1 MSIVDYAVTT
11 GITGEI
17 TIPESQ
23 RGYHRLAAVRRS
35 QGVSRRTLARR
46 MNLEPAEVRRQEDQH
61 SDLPLSVLYQWQKA
75 LDVPLAELLVESDCE
90 LSRPLRQ
97 RAQLVRLMKT
107 ALSLLEE
114 TADGP
119 PRRVAESLVEGLIEV
134 MPELRD
140 VTAWNAVGKRRRAT
154 DLGITALRRISDDL
168 FVDALE

>member
-1 MSIVDYAVTT
+1 MSIVDYAITT
-11 GITGEI
+11 GITGDVP
-17 TIPESQ
+17 IPPSQ

-46 MNLEPAEVRRQEDQH
+46 MNLEPAEIRRQEDQQ
-61 SDLPLSVLYQWQKA
+61 SDLPLSVLCQWQKA
-75 LDVPLAELLVESDCE
+75 LDVPLAELLVECEGE

-114 TADGP
+114 AGDGP
-119 PRRVAESLVEGLIEV
+119 PRRVAQSLVEGLIEI

-140 VTAWNAVGKRRRAT
+140 VTAWNAVGKRRRAS
-154 DLGITALRRISDDL
+154 DLGLTALRRYSDEI
-168 FVDALE
+168 FLEVIE